1 MQGCMVGSRALL
13 GLLLLICLHFPG
25 FFARSIGAVEKKVL
39 QDLGTSLPLL
49 EQPSLT
55 SHSNSELPQP
65 KPDPGLND
73 LTSVPLKP
81 NVSPSDGSQPAR
93 GSGVQSW
100 PPTEELPSM
109 DPWPS
114 EDRWQMRAAATEDYV
129 GEVLPEK
136 LSFLPGAV
144 ALPLGRSLLPA
155 GSSARST
162 GPVPEALHLHQDSES
177 RWPLHSNV
185 LGAQREILAQRPPSL
200 INRIQQPLLPGHP
213 WGTLN
218 PGVSWE
224 GGGPG
229 TGWGTRPMPHLVGI
243 WGINSQYPSTS
254 WGNLLRHPGAP
265 TSWGNLNRYPGTSW
279 GNLNWYPGGSWGNI
293 HLRPV
298 INNQF
303 PPRVLHPTGFSWN
316 IPAGFPSP
324 QNPGSQWG

>member
-1 MQGCMVGSRALL
+1 MLELNKMQGCMVGSRALL

-55 SHSNSELPQP
+55 SHSNSQLPQP

-81 NVSPSDGSQPAR
+81 NASPSDGSQPAR
-93 GSGVQSW
+93 GSGVQRW

-185 LGAQREILAQRPPSL
+185 LGAQREILAQRPPFL

-218 PGVSWE
+218 PGVSWG

-243 WGINSQYPSTS
+243 WGINSQYPS
-254 WGNLLRHPGAP
+254 

-303 PPRVLHPTGFSWN
+303 LPRVLHPTGFSWN